1 MSSRYLLTLALLLL
15 AATAQGMTPSRHGAN
30 GGGSCPEAQAEAA
43 AEAAASPHPVLAADG
58 AEAQATAAPS
68 AAPTP
73 AKAADGNR
81 VKPGTRWHSFLP
93 GMFK

>member
-15 AATAQGMTPSRHGAN
+15 AATAQGMTPARHGAN
-30 GGGSCPEAQAEAA
+30 GGGSCPEAHAEAA
-43 AEAAASPHPVLAADG
+43 AEAAAAPSPVLAAGG
-58 AEAQATAAPS
+58 AEADATAAPN
-68 AAPTP
+68 AAPAP
-73 AKAADGNR
+73 AKAANGSR